1 MIDQEA
7 RSMCVSLRLNPE
19 TLKELEQ
26 KRDDRTLSTTMNA
39 RICGA
44 LSVLSHNAKKEVN
57 DG

>member
-1 MIDQEA
+1 
-7 RSMCVSLRLNPE
+7 MCVSLRLNPE

-26 KRDDRTLSTTMNA
+26 KRDDRTLSTTMNV

-44 LSVLSHNAKKEVN
+44 LSALSHNAKKEVN